1 MFIVRQSS
9 QPGTLALSVKLTAQG
24 PPPVNA
30 SAPIGVGVQHYL
42 IEAADQSS
50 PSSGVRLES
59 SDFIFDNL
67 PALLAH
73 YCQCCDEL
81 PVQLRLPGRIRTA
94 STRQSLT
101 AAALLGSVSSLKSP
115 AVSWNFA
122 PIDSP

>member
-1 MFIVRQSS
+1 MRQSS

-94 STRQSLT
+94 STRQILT
-101 AAALLGSVSSLKSP
+101 AAALLGSFSSFKSP
-115 AVSWNFA
+115 SFSWIFA